1 MLISDSQGKLYSHDI
16 YLQKTWIRLFQI
28 FRYPAWQL
36 GTTSNLHI
44 GPPISAASSIMC
56 IPFLFLIL
64 HALPFIFKY
73 FINPMVHW
81 LNIFSGRAT
90 SIHVGRD
97 LDDSKRRFRPL
108 LGAERER
115 EEKGLERRT
124 PLQET
129 YGFSATAKASLPP
142 SAPSTLLPPSLS

>member
-1 MLISDSQGKLYSHDI
+1 M
-16 YLQKTWIRLFQI
+16 
-28 FRYPAWQL
+28 
-36 GTTSNLHI
+36 
-44 GPPISAASSIMC
+44 
-56 IPFLFLIL
+56 
-64 HALPFIFKY
+64 
-73 FINPMVHW
+73 
-81 LNIFSGRAT
+81 

-142 SAPSTLLPPSLS
+142 SALPTSNSQKVGLWFGFRAGCDGSPTLYIQWHTQ